1 MREGPRFIGRSTARI
16 RRGAVTTGNWARA
29 GEPGLR
35 VLFPGLPAFA
45 YVDDKA
51 TPRNINYKTQNL
63 LQNERITSPQIIIQ
77 LRRQQIVQLQIIP
90 QRRRHVS

>member
-35 VLFPGLPAFA
+35 VLFPGLPVFA
-45 YVDDKA
+45 AADGDRIP
-51 TPRNINYKTQNL
+51 TPK
-63 LQNERITSPQIIIQ
+63 LQDTKKNDGP
-77 LRRQQIVQLQIIP
+77 LACARRL
-90 QRRRHVS
+90 